1 MYIKLG
7 IGDLALSLGDLTPA
21 LVINILALPIL
32 ASQFP
37 SNKWKASEFIGFTE
51 YKYWCNDLVKQ
62 MGNMKLKVDFDSK
75 LDTHVRERER
85 EMDQYEK

>member
-7 IGDLALSLGDLTPA
+7 LGDLALSLGDLTPA

-37 SNKWKASEFIGFTE
+37 SNQCNVGRFIGFTE
-51 YKYWCNDLVKQ
+51 
-62 MGNMKLKVDFDSK
+62 
-75 LDTHVRERER
+75 
-85 EMDQYEK
+85 